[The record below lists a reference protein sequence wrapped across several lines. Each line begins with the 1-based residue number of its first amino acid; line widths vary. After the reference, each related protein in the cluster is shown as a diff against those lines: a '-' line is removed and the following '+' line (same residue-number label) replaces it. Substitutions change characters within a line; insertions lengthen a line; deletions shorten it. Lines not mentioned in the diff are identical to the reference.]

1 MAGSNHGHTLAA
13 WTGVTI
19 AFIGFT
25 VAGLFT
31 VMAEPLGVAAGGV
44 VVVLGG
50 LAGLAMR
57 AAGMG
62 QPKVHPQLQQGQAAR
77 SQTVPAQSGQPQ
89 TAEAQ
94 AQS

>member
-13 WTGVTI
+13 WTGVVI

-62 QPKVHPQLQQGQAAR
+62 QPKAHPHLQGGAR
-77 SQTVPAQSGQPQ
+77 SQVPAQSGQPQ